1 MANRRK
7 SELEEA
13 NDKLQLML
21 VEQDE
26 LATRIAKQKRI
37 IAALQ
42 ELSEL
47 EEDSGPPV
55 GLVTGIT
62 DACRTVLRAAEKPL
76 YPTEIRDRVE
86 HLGVPEQRNLL
97 ASVHTVVKRLKE
109 AGEVDAIIDRDN
121 TGATQE
127 AYQWASNLRMS
138 DLLTPRRHVI
148 PRRRDKDTIL
158 GGKKFK
164 IKD

>member
-1 MANRRK
+1 MVGRRHK

-26 LATRIAKQKRI
+26 LATRIAKQKRV
-37 IAALQ
+37 IAALK

-62 DACRTVLRAAEKPL
+62 DACRTVLRSAEKPL
-76 YPTEIRDRVE
+76 LPTEVRDRVE
-86 HLGVPEQRNLL
+86 HLGVPQQRNLL
-97 ASVHTVVKRLKE
+97 ASVHTVIRRLKE
-109 AGEVDAIIDRDN
+109 AGEVREVPPTISS
-121 TGATQE
+121 GPMKYE
-127 AYQWASNLRMS
+127 WARPGHFSSFIGNVS
-138 DLLTPRRHVI
+138 RRLAGE
-148 PRRRDKDTIL
+148 K
-158 GGKKFK
+158 
-164 IKD
+164 

>member
-1 MANRRK
+1 MVNRRK
-7 SELEEA
+7 SEVEQA
-13 NDKLQLML
+13 RDKLQLML

-26 LATRIAKQKRI
+26 LATRIAKQKRV

-62 DACRTVLRAAEKPL
+62 DACRTVLRSAERPL
-76 YPTEIRDRVE
+76 LPTEVRDRVE

-97 ASVHTVVKRLKE
+97 ASVHTIIRRLKE
-109 AGEVDAIIDRDN
+109 AGEIREVPPKVSS
-121 TGATQE
+121 GPMKYE
-127 AYQWASNLRMS
+127 WARKSEWNGFISNIS
-138 DLLTPRRHVI
+138 RR
-148 PRRRDKDTIL
+148 L
-158 GGKKFK
+158 AGEE
-164 IKD
+164 